1 MELGKFIGNEISN
14 AFERAGERNQE
25 RNRIEAE
32 TDNEIRNQKFA
43 SAMSARE
50 ETKAKLQEMVQQAN
64 ERAKEIADHPIPT
77 DAKEFIAYCKLC
89 GIKMQMD
96 LTDCM
101 QIVEYG
107 ESSDVDNS
115 DLDTKEPSRIIKQAW
130 EQKFDDVL
138 TYGECYLEDPT
149 VISFCAEQRVLHKKY
164 IKKKKRSEFWKKY
177 KEWII
182 AILCFILSF
191 GFVGLMAI
199 LQEHSII

>member
-1 MELGKFIGNEISN
+1 MGLGNFIGNEISS

-25 RNRIEAE
+25 RDRIRAEA
-32 TDNEIRNQKFA
+32 DNEIRNQKFA

-64 ERAKEIADHPIPT
+64 EQAKEIADHPIPT

-107 ESSDVDNS
+107 ESSDVSNS

-130 EQKFDDVL
+130 EQKYDDVL

-149 VISFCAEQRVLHKKY
+149 VISFCTEQRLQQKEY

-177 KEWII
+177 KEWFI
-182 AILCFILSF
+182 AILYFVLLI
-191 GFVGLMAI
+191 GFLGLMAI

>member
-1 MELGKFIGNEISN
+1 MGLGNFIGNEISS

-25 RNRIEAE
+25 RDRIRAEA
-32 TDNEIRNQKFA
+32 DNEIRNQKFA

-64 ERAKEIADHPIPT
+64 EQAKEIADHPIPT

-107 ESSDVDNS
+107 ESSDVSNS

-130 EQKFDDVL
+130 EQKYDDVL

-149 VISFCAEQRVLHKKY
+149 VISFCAEQRIQYKDY
-164 IKKKKRSEFWKKY
+164 IKKKKRSEFWKKN
-177 KEWII
+177 KDWIN
-182 AILCFILSF
+182 ALLCLAASI
-191 GFVGLMAI
+191 GGLALMG
-199 LQEHSII
+199 LFLE